1 MRISTLQSY
10 MGQVDQMVRLRHNV
24 ASTQAQISTG
34 KRFDT
39 AADDPMAAA
48 RIGDIKRGLVALTRY
63 ASAVDQAESR
73 LAQQDVALSSISDVL
88 QSIRDLTLQAGNGA
102 LGGDDRGFIE
112 AELTVLLAEIESLI
126 EARAAAGTA
135 LFGAGP
141 VRALA
146 IGDAATVAIDVS
158 REVQSG
164 SRERLRQLTSSP
176 ILRTVGARNLV
187 RLGRLCRTVNTPSL
201 LLKTWTV
208 SSM

>member
-1 MRISTLQSY
+1 
-10 MGQVDQMVRLRHNV
+10 
-24 ASTQAQISTG
+24 
-34 KRFDT
+34 
-39 AADDPMAAA
+39 
-48 RIGDIKRGLVALTRY
+48 
-63 ASAVDQAESR
+63 
-73 LAQQDVALSSISDVL
+73 L
-88 QSIRDLTLQAGNGA
+88 QSIRDLTLHAGNGA